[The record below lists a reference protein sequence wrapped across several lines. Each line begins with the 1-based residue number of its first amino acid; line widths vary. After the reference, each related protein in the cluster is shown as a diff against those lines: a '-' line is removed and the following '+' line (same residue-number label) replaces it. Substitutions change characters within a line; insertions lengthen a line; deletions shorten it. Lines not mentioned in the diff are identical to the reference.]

1 MKMHVLILEEEAI
14 YGGLDC
20 IKKKRGIF
28 LKMTFMV
35 LHKLAP
41 LPRVSLPHL

>member
-1 MKMHVLILEEEAI
+1 MHVLILEEEAI
-14 YGGLDC
+14 HGGLDC
-20 IKKKRGIF
+20 IKKKGVF

-41 LPRVSLPHL
+41 LPLVSLPHL